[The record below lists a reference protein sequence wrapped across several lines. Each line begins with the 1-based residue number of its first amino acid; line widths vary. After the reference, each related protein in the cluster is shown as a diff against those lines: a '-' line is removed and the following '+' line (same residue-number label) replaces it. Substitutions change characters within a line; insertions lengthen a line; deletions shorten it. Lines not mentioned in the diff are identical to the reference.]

1 MVYLS
6 VFFLKTKFMYIFVLI
21 NSLIKFI
28 KSLMQAANESPEC
41 MGKYLI
47 KFVGNTNFEKLRLT
61 K

>member
-1 MVYLS
+1 MKQSQIYIYAYMHMYFQLNPQ
-6 VFFLKTKFMYIFVLI
+6 KTYIT
-21 NSLIKFI
+21 
-28 KSLMQAANESPEC
+28 SLMQAANENPEC